1 MVDKGH
7 FVLRS
12 WAKPPITAG
21 HYTLHGVQRANAL
34 PIEDYDGE
42 VFVSSP
48 RYIMP
53 PDQILSTFPPAMAQ
67 GDFGGRLP
75 QIVLKR
81 RTLPWER
88 KPDPARPDTEEPPVP
103 WLALVVIAEGEG
115 SVSPEPRPIAECV
128 TAGTLLPDATD
139 VDSASG
145 YFLSVTETVVQK
157 VFPTIEDLP
166 LLVHVREVDVRDTEL
181 GAGDDDGFLAVVL
194 SNRLPIAVP
203 TIDADGKTVSQ
214 PVKYLA
220 CLVNLEGQ
228 LSALPTTQVTD
239 DELQLVAA
247 VQDLRAV
254 AYTASTH
261 VDQIVM
267 GSGLTVDTSIGFGEP
282 IVGAAPTAFL
292 NASVVPSAIA
302 ESASALAASQWSAA
316 EASPKSAAASST
328 LGSTAIRVE
337 MAGGFALSAE
347 QFVLERSYHFPV
359 LAHWSFTSVN
369 EGDFRSLMQAL
380 DVGLVG
386 TRYGTV
392 YDDAHREH
400 QHEPDPSAPP
410 RPEPLPV
417 AATGH
422 VALPH
427 TTRRG
432 DAASAWFRGPLSP
445 HPTERDPDTTRPV
458 HISEELRTVTP
469 DGRED
474 VSLAAAFEMGRLLA
488 LSQPS
493 LLNALTR
500 WRGEQFGAARAKHV
514 GELVAGASDFEL
526 GSTARAAMGRALGL
540 DVLVRS
546 GLHPAQ
552 PFGPSRPLAD
562 PGQPIELTGQLDQVV
577 AIGLGL
583 DPGALAE
590 MAKARGAA
598 YALATTPPAVARAE
612 GPAAFTA
619 LRAALQTEV
628 TRLADAAA
636 SKGRGLAAD
645 AAPDA
650 LDELIANA
658 HSHALGSHADDEET
672 IR

>member
-21 HYTLHGVQRANAL
+21 HYTLHGVQSANAL

-88 KPDPARPDTEEPPVP
+88 KPDAARPDTEVPPVP

-128 TAGTLLPDATD
+128 TAGTTLPDAAD

-194 SNRLPIAVP
+194 ANRLPIAVP
-203 TIDADGKTVSQ
+203 TTDAEGKTVSQ

-254 AYTASTH
+254 TLAASAH
-261 VDQIVM
+261 VDQVVM
-267 GSGLTVDTSIGFGEP
+267 GRGVTVDTTVGLGEP

-292 NASVVPSAIA
+292 NAAVVPSAIA

-316 EASPKSAAASST
+316 EDAPTSAAASST

-337 MAGGFALSAE
+337 MAGGFAISAE
-347 QFVLERSYHFPV
+347 QFILERSYRFPV
-359 LAHWSFTSVN
+359 LAHWSFTSIN

-392 YDDAHREH
+392 YDGAHGEH
-400 QHEPDPSAPP
+400 QHEPDPGAPP
-410 RPEPLPV
+410 APAALPV

-432 DAASAWFRGPLSP
+432 DTASAWFRGPLSP
-445 HPTERDPDTTRPV
+445 HPTERDPDTTRPA
-458 HISEELRTVTP
+458 HMSDELRTVTP

-500 WRGEQFGAARAKHV
+500 WRGEHFGAARAKHV
-514 GELVAGASDFEL
+514 GELVAGASEFEL
-526 GSTARAAMGRALGL
+526 SSTARAAMGRALGL

-562 PGQPIELTGQLDQVV
+562 PGQPIELAGQLDQAV
-577 AIGLGL
+577 AAGLGL

-590 MAKARGAA
+590 MSKARGAA
-598 YALATTPPAVARAE
+598 YAFATTPPAVARAE

-619 LRAALQTEV
+619 LRTALQTEV
-628 TRLADAAA
+628 TRLADAAV
-636 SKGRGLAAD
+636 SKGRGIAAD
-645 AAPDA
+645 PAPDE

-658 HSHALGSHADDEET
+658 HSHALGTHADDEET
-672 IR
+672 V

>member
-1 MVDKGH
+1 MVDRGH

-12 WAKPPITAG
+12 SAKPPITAG
-21 HYTLHGVQRANAL
+21 HYTLNGVQTASGL

-48 RYIMP
+48 RYVMP

-67 GDFGGRLP
+67 GDFGSRLP

-88 KPDPARPDTEEPPVP
+88 RPDPARRVDEEPPVP
-103 WLALVVIAEGEG
+103 WLALIVIAEGEG

-128 TAGTLLPDATD
+128 TAGTKLPDAAD

-181 GAGDDDGFLAVVL
+181 GGGDDDGFLAVVL
-194 SNRLPIAVP
+194 ANRLPIAVP
-203 TIDADGKTVSQ
+203 TVDADGKTVSQ

-228 LSALPTTQVTD
+228 LGALPTTQVTD

-254 AYTASTH
+254 ALAGSAH
-261 VDQIVM
+261 VDQVVM
-267 GSGLTVDTSIGFGEP
+267 GSGFTVEPSIGLGEP
-282 IVGAAPTAFL
+282 IVGAASTAFL
-292 NASVVPSAIA
+292 DTSVVPSAIA
-302 ESASALAASQWSAA
+302 ESATARNASQWSAA
-316 EASPKSAAASST
+316 EAAPKAAAAAAT

-337 MAGGFALSAE
+337 MAGGFSISAE
-347 QFVLERSYHFPV
+347 QFVLERSYRFPV

-392 YDDAHREH
+392 YDGAHGEH
-400 QHEPDPSAPP
+400 QHEPDPGAPP
-410 RPEPLPV
+410 GPEPLPV

-432 DAASAWFRGPLSP
+432 DTASAWFRGPLSP
-445 HPTERDPDTTRPV
+445 HPIDRDPDTTKPV
-458 HISEELRTVTP
+458 HMSDELRTVTP

-474 VSLAAAFEMGRLLA
+474 VSLAAAFEIGRLLA

-500 WRGEQFGAARAKHV
+500 WRGEQFGAARARKV
-514 GELVAGASDFEL
+514 GELVAGSSDFEL
-526 GSTARAAMGRALGL
+526 GSATRAAMGRALGL

-552 PFGPSRPLAD
+552 PFGPSRPLVD
-562 PGQPIELTGQLDQVV
+562 PGQPIELSGSLDQVV
-577 AIGLGL
+577 ATGLGL

-590 MAKARGAA
+590 LSKARGAA

-612 GPAAFTA
+612 GPAAFTT
-619 LRAALQTEV
+619 LRTALQTEV
-628 TRLADAAA
+628 NRLADAAV
-636 SKGRGLAAD
+636 SKGRGLTAD

-672 IR
+672 GR